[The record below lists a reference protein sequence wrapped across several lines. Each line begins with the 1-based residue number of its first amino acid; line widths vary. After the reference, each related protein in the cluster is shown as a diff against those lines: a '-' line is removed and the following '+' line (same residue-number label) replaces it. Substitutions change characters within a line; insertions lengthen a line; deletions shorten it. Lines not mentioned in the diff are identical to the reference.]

1 MERTFP
7 KTAGKKALKGK
18 GTTKQRRIGKSKV
31 AEDTDGT
38 IPLFQQIVGD
48 DYEVMASEEVEQH
61 IMDRSINP
69 VEAAGFRATMKTLA
83 LGLKEAVKKGRN
95 IDTTYEDLIKSTIE
109 VARAMRYPG
118 AFSVEVEE
126 ILPAI
131 PDIHCNAWRKHLK
144 GEEMM
149 DPKDVVM
156 DDEEEENDD
165 LLIQGPVL
173 GEEST
178 QAAAKAIHELPDLL
192 KKDAKANLVKL
203 FDNQMKAHQYA
214 AEACKNLKELH
225 KTLPLDVFLRIADS
239 AMRPLVILH
248 IPKTEELCAKMR
260 EVAETKTRK
269 TAVGASRVVEVME
282 TTNLPQLHKEWTVE
296 DPHKAKKMIACMI
309 YKYVRDV
316 MFNETTATHVIVD
329 KFKVKQT
336 TIHRQLYGK
345 KYPGGGQTLEQM
357 KAHTT
362 TRPVDQSKTR
372 VKTKDTV
379 EEDEAKMSKGK
390 GKGKKSQVK
399 RTAEEIRKESTSE
412 REKQKAKKRKA
423 EEAMAMEEEDEDR
436 PTAEEIKRSKP
447 AATRKGLFI
456 H

>member
-1 MERTFP
+1 
-7 KTAGKKALKGK
+7 
-18 GTTKQRRIGKSKV
+18 
-31 AEDTDGT
+31 
-38 IPLFQQIVGD
+38 
-48 DYEVMASEEVEQH
+48 MASDEVEQH

-69 VEAAGFRATMKTLA
+69 VEAAGFRVTMKTLA

-95 IDTTYEDLIKSTIE
+95 IDTTYKDLIRSTIE
-109 VARAMRYPG
+109 VACAMRYPG

-126 ILPAI
+126 ILEAI

-156 DDEEEENDD
+156 DDEEEKNDD

-178 QAAAKAIHELPDLL
+178 QAAAKAIHELLDLL

-203 FDNQMKAHQYA
+203 FNNQMKAHQYT

-248 IPKTEELCAKMR
+248 IPKTEELCAKMQK
-260 EVAETKTRK
+260 VAETKTRK
-269 TAVGASRVVEVME
+269 MAVGASRVMEVME

-296 DPHKAKKMIACMI
+296 DSHKAKKMIACMV
-309 YKYVRDV
+309 YKYIRDV
-316 MFNETTATHVIVD
+316 MFNETTATHVILD

-345 KYPGGGQTLEQM
+345 KYLGGGQTLEQM
-357 KAHTT
+357 KARTT
-362 TRPVDQSKTR
+362 TQPVDKSKSS
-372 VKTKDTV
+372 VKMKDTV
-379 EEDEAKMSKGK
+379 EEDEAKMSKSK

-399 RTAEEIRKESTSE
+399 RMAEEIQKESTSE
-412 REKQKAKKRKA
+412 KEKQKAKKQKA

-436 PTAEEIKRSKP
+436 PMAEEIKCSKP